1 MEKENPLKAQR
12 REKLETLRSQGV
24 NPYVTRFK
32 PDAKASDITEQYG
45 ETSKEELEEKQVSA
59 VVAGRIMAKRD
70 FGKAAFLQVRDETGL
85 VQVYIQKAKLGD
97 ELFELYQMMDIAD
110 FVGVEGTLFRTKTD
124 ELTLKA
130 TNIQLLTKS
139 METLPEKFHGLTDV
153 ETRYRQRYVDLI
165 MNPDVRDSFRKRAR
179 IIQEI
184 RNFFLERDYLE
195 VETPMLHPIAGGA
208 VARPFITH
216 HNTYHSD
223 LFMRI
228 APELYLKR
236 LVVGGYEKVFEVNRN
251 FRNEGVSPRH
261 NPEFTMLEFYEAYAT
276 YEDLMDMTEELIRR
290 ISCQVL
296 GSEQIKYQ
304 DYDLDF
310 SKPFARTTIGDLI
323 LQYTDYTQD
332 QIEDRELLTNALK
345 KMGVAVLD
353 SYGLGKL
360 QFLLFE
366 ETVEE
371 KLIQPTF
378 VIQHPTEVSPLSK
391 RNEENPDV
399 VDRFELYIAGRE
411 IANGFNELN
420 DPEDQKGRFE
430 DQLKDR
436 EAGDNE
442 AHMMDEDY
450 ITALEYGLPPTAGE
464 GIGIDRLV
472 MLFTNAASIRD
483 VILFPLLKP
492 QAKNQEETT
501 TAE

>member
-12 REKLETLRSQGV
+12 KEKLETLRNKGV
-24 NPYVTRFK
+24 NPYVTSFK
-32 PDAKASDITEQYG
+32 PDIKAADIAKQYDSA
-45 ETSKEELEEKQVSA
+45 TKEELEEKQIRA
-59 VVAGRIMAKRD
+59 VAAGRIMAKRD
-70 FGKAAFLQVRDETGL
+70 FGKAAFLQVRDETGI

-97 ELFELYQMMDIAD
+97 ELFAIYQLMDIAD
-110 FVGVEGTLFRTKTD
+110 FIGVEGTLFRTKTN

-130 TNIQLLTKS
+130 ENIQLLTKS
-139 METLPEKFHGLTDV
+139 METLPEKFHGLTDI

-165 MNPDVRDSFRKRAR
+165 MNPEVKDAFRSRAK
-179 IIQEI
+179 IIQVI
-184 RNFFLERDYLE
+184 RNFFLEKDYLE

-223 LFMRI
+223 LYMRI

-236 LVVGGYEKVFEVNRN
+236 LVVGGYERVFEINRN
-251 FRNEGVSPRH
+251 FRNEGVSQRH

-276 YEDLMDMTEELIRR
+276 YEDLMDMSEEMIRK
-290 ISCQVL
+290 ISREVL
-296 GSEQIKYQ
+296 GSEQVKYQ

-310 SKPFARTTIGDLI
+310 SKPFTRARITDLI
-323 LQYTDYTQD
+323 LEYTDYTAEQ
-332 QIEDRELLTNALK
+332 LLDKEYLTDSLK
-345 KMGVAVLD
+345 KMGVEVLG
-353 SYGLGKL
+353 SFGIGKL

-378 VIQHPTEVSPLSK
+378 VIQHPTEVSPLAK
-391 RNEENPDV
+391 RNEKDPDV

-420 DPEDQKGRFE
+420 DPADQKGRFL

-472 MLFTNAASIRD
+472 MLFTNAPTIRD

-492 QAKNQEETT
+492 QAGNQEETDNQ
-501 TAE
+501 

>member
-12 REKLETLRSQGV
+12 KEKLETLRNKGV
-24 NPYVTRFK
+24 NPYVTSFK
-32 PDAKASDITEQYG
+32 PDIKAADITKQYDSA
-45 ETSKEELEEKQVSA
+45 TKEELEEKQIRA

-70 FGKAAFLQVRDETGL
+70 FGKAAFLQVRDETGI

-97 ELFELYQMMDIAD
+97 ELFAIYQLMDIAD
-110 FVGVEGTLFRTKTD
+110 FIGVEGTLFRTKTD

-130 TNIQLLTKS
+130 ENIQLLTKS
-139 METLPEKFHGLTDV
+139 METLPEKFHGLTDI

-165 MNPDVRDSFRKRAR
+165 MNPEVKDAFRSRAK
-179 IIQEI
+179 IIQVI

-223 LFMRI
+223 LYLRI

-236 LVVGGYEKVFEVNRN
+236 LVVGGYERVFEVNRN
-251 FRNEGVSPRH
+251 FRNEGVSQRH

-276 YEDLMDMTEELIRR
+276 YEDLMDMSEEMIRR
-290 ISCQVL
+290 ISREVL

-310 SKPFARTTIGDLI
+310 SKPFTRARISDLI
-323 LQYTDYTQD
+323 LQYTDYTSEQLL
-332 QIEDRELLTNALK
+332 DREYMTNSLK
-345 KMGVAVLD
+345 KMGVEVLE
-353 SYGLGKL
+353 SFGIGKL

-378 VIQHPTEVSPLSK
+378 VIQHPTEVSPLAK

-420 DPEDQKGRFE
+420 DPADQKGRFL

-472 MLFTNAASIRD
+472 MLFTNAPTIRD

-492 QAKNQEETT
+492 QARNPEETDN
-501 TAE
+501 E